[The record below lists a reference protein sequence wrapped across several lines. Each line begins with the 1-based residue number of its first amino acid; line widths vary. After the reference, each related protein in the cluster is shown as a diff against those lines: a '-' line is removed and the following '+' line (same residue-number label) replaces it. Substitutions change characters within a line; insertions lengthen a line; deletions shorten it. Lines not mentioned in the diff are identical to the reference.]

1 MNIKSVTLT
10 KGKSSKEFTS
20 FGKAGQFLGVTRD
33 AIRASYELGKKRQGW
48 EISVEYIFGCIMC
61 GKNIPSTDDYCTP
74 CYSLSLS
81 GRLPIEWGS
90 HEQGLRDDT
99 PRVRQ

>member
-10 KGKSSKEFTS
+10 RGNRVEEFTS

-74 CYSLSLS
+74 CYSLAAS
-81 GRLPIEWGS
+81 GKLPLGWGNEEMGS
-90 HEQGLRDDT
+90 KDDT
-99 PRVRQ
+99 PKVKY